1 VRDLLLLAKHLFSTN
16 AINATLYDRLNFV
29 FLRDIAAVILN
40 RALAGYQRLL
50 ARGTKFKL
58 PTAVE
63 QATARWIQQANPL
76 PAFIA
81 ACCQK
86 NAQARCL
93 MQDFYHAFQIG
104 PKTWVT
110 PSPRPRIPSKATCD
124 TSVLQQRKPTK
135 E

>member
-1 VRDLLLLAKHLFSTN
+1 MLKRLMLIPFDRIFTKDERDPHLFERIW
-16 AINATLYDRLNFV
+16 AEELPG
-29 FLRDIAAVILN
+29 ILN